1 MSKRF
6 QLAIVILCIA
16 ILLNK
21 MQLYMSSSVLC
32 GAAIA
37 LAIEDIIIEIIKH
50 YRNKKNEITI

>member
-50 YRNKKNEITI
+50 YKKNEITI

>member
-21 MQLYMSSSVLC
+21 MQSYMNSSVLC
-32 GAAIA
+32 GASIA
-37 LAIEDIIIEIIKH
+37 LVIEDFIEIIKH
-50 YRNKKNEITI
+50 YRNKKNEIIF